1 MNPVPRKIEVLLE
14 RYWINQPS
22 KLQPYHKWHGAHVLA
37 YIEPGERYTRAYFTS
52 GNIISAIIA
61 VEALSKGWPNSGTL
75 GDTNDY
81 FRSRTSKKVP
91 N

>member
-1 MNPVPRKIEVLLE
+1 MHTPFSDVFWLE

-61 VEALSKGWPNSGTL
+61 VEALSKGWPNSEASARPGRRGAL
-75 GDTNDY
+75 RG
-81 FRSRTSKKVP
+81 
-91 N
+91 